1 LNPDTASLP
10 LARVLL
16 KGRPTPAQLADRLQ
30 PPWPGGLE
38 LYLDRADVVTED
50 ECKAVIARIKAQDLP
65 PEFAFVVEG
74 PLRGIDNEFFDLT
87 ICNDATREMIR
98 RLGWMAQEIGADGV
112 VMHCIMPRF
121 SLEDD
126 VWERREE
133 IFATCM
139 EFVQFYV
146 DTLVSMGVTPTLENV
161 PPVLRMRESR
171 YLFTPVGMA
180 PQDLRWLLD
189 QEPDLRATLDISHGQ
204 LYVNARAMAE
214 RGEGDAEVQPLM
226 RYLQNFPPISSVEG
240 FVDALEPSIFEAHV
254 SNASGL
260 LGEGAAYDDG
270 DIDMNRV
277 IDRLAR
283 TARYLVTETIEP
295 DNDKADLMRE
305 AQQGMESVIERID
318 AAERSRDP
326 TSGLGT
332 GDGRQMERHGE

>member
-1 LNPDTASLP
+1 VK

-16 KGRPTPAQLADRLQ
+16 KGRPTPSQLTDRLA

-50 ECKAVIARIKAQDLP
+50 ECKAVIGRIKERELP
-65 PEFAFVVEG
+65 PGFAFVVEG
-74 PLRGIDNEFFDLT
+74 PLRGLDNEFFDLS
-87 ICNDATREMIR
+87 ICNDATKEMIR

-126 VWERREE
+126 VWERRDE

-180 PQDLRWLLD
+180 PEDVRWFLD
-189 QEPDLRATLDISHGQ
+189 HAPGLQATLDISHGQ

-226 RYLQNFPPISSVEG
+226 RYLQNFPLISSVEA
-240 FVDALEPSIFEAHV
+240 FVDVLEPSIFEAHV

-260 LGEGAAYDDG
+260 LGEGARYDDG

-277 IDRLAR
+277 IGRLAR

-305 AQQGMESVIERID
+305 AQQGMESVIERISEQHED
-318 AAERSRDP
+318 
-326 TSGLGT
+326 
-332 GDGRQMERHGE
+332 